1 MIDDIKAAIRADYTA
16 GMSFRAL
23 AETYG
28 IPKSTIAQWA
38 KDEQWP
44 KMASARQTRR
54 ATVVRRAIRESLDR
68 LDSSDNSD
76 NSDVGQAEG
85 RCEDYQMLR
94 QYAEKLLHKADQI
107 LDIDDALAP
116 RDLKSVS
123 AMLLDVRTLLNVLSP
138 RELAEQRARLRNLEK
153 QAEQDAPAGPVVIKF
168 VDTEGA
174 EQ

>member
-54 ATVVRRAIRESLDR
+54 ATVVRRAIRESLD
-68 LDSSDNSD
+68 SSDNSD

-85 RCEDYQMLR
+85 RSEDYQMLR

-138 RELAEQRARLRNLEK
+138 RELAEQKARLRNLEK

-174 EQ
+174 ED